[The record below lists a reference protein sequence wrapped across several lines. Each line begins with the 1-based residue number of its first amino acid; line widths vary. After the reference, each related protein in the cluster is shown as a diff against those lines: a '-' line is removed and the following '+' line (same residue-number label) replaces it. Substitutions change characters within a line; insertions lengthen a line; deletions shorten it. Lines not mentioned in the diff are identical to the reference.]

1 MGGGA
6 NDQSGRL
13 LIINKGR
20 VANGVNF
27 QMLCLVSFTHL
38 KSIIRPAWPLRI
50 IPPSKRFTKSLQKL
64 GWRRPRNVTVVPS
77 VLGARHP
84 AVKMLLTVPALE
96 FPAHFSNLL
105 ACRGKPLS
113 PRTSV
118 FSD

>member
-1 MGGGA
+1 M
-6 NDQSGRL
+6 
-13 LIINKGR
+13 
-20 VANGVNF
+20 
-27 QMLCLVSFTHL
+27 
-38 KSIIRPAWPLRI
+38 
-50 IPPSKRFTKSLQKL
+50 
-64 GWRRPRNVTVVPS
+64 TVVPS